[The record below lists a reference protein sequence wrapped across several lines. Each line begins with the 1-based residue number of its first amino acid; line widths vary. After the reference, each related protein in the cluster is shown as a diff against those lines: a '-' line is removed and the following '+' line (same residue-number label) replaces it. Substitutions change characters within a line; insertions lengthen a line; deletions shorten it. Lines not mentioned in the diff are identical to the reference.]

1 MLHQQMR
8 THDRREYQQLA
19 ECELHCMWRFLTP
32 LGGLA
37 MFSRRQFAVAGAS
50 LGAVAAMSQVH
61 AADDASHAGAMPST
75 EMQSCAKA
83 CSDCQR
89 MCNSCSTHCAH
100 QVHAGKAE
108 HIKTLM
114 TCQDCADV
122 CAAASQV
129 VARGGPYSE
138 VVCKACADVC
148 AKCAEACEAFP
159 EDAHM
164 KACAAECRA
173 CEKACQAMVS

>member
-1 MLHQQMR
+1 
-8 THDRREYQQLA
+8 
-19 ECELHCMWRFLTP
+19 
-32 LGGLA
+32 

-50 LGAVAAMSQVH
+50 LGAVAALAQAQQVDH
-61 AADDASHAGAMPST
+61 AGHEASHDGAGAMPNS
-75 EMQSCAKA
+75 EMESCAKA

-89 MCNSCSTHCAH
+89 ACNSCSTHCAH

-108 HIKTLM
+108 HMKTLM

-129 VARGGPYSE
+129 VARGGPFAVKICE
-138 VVCKACADVC
+138 ACADVC
-148 AKCAEACEAFP
+148 AGCAEACEAFP
-159 EDAHM
+159 DDAHM

-173 CEKACQAMVS
+173 CEKACRAMVV